1 MFSKPVTAKLSALA
15 LFAWANIASLCQAQD
30 LPTVSDLLL
39 ETPFSEKH
47 ITQVLAGE
55 IAASKIVPVSKS
67 ELAQGVAC
75 LVTIDALEK
84 LDTLQGA
91 TWLAPEK
98 LILSSGE
105 IADQA
110 SLSDFEAIQL
120 HPQHEDEA
128 GYFIN
133 AKAGEKLNLS
143 PTEIQ
148 QFNELKASTNKPL
161 QPVTVDTLIQNI
173 LLTRHQQYRENGLS
187 AIAPYARS
195 KKREVQP
202 GQQLL
207 TSLNEALALK
217 KLYPDVFNMLEQ
229 YPRTIDS
236 TFTEDYFWY
245 MVNLDDRP
253 AIGLSHRLHINMN
266 DARFIIERG
275 YYISHSLDSVQ
286 IIVALVPVQ
295 EGLLLF
301 YTNRTWTGKIT
312 GMFNFLKRRIGYNI
326 MMHEMEHVM
335 KNLNICGQKE

>member
-1 MFSKPVTAKLSALA
+1 MISKPVTPKLSVLA
-15 LFAWANIASLCQAQD
+15 LFAWANMTALCQAQE

-39 ETPFSEKH
+39 ETPFSENH

-75 LVTIDALEK
+75 LVTNDALEK
-84 LDTLQGA
+84 LDTMEGA

-105 IADQA
+105 IADP
-110 SLSDFEAIQL
+110 SLLSDFEAIEL

-128 GYFIN
+128 QYFIN
-133 AKAGEKLNLS
+133 AKAGKNLNLS
-143 PTEIQ
+143 TAEINQ
-148 QFNELKASTNKPL
+148 LSELKAATSKAP
-161 QPVTVDTLIQNI
+161 QPATVDKLIQGM
-173 LLTRHQQYRENGLS
+173 LLTRHQQYREKGLS

-195 KKREVQP
+195 KKREVKP

-207 TSLNEALALK
+207 TSLDESLGLK
-217 KLYPDVFNMLEQ
+217 KLYPDVFNLLEQ

-236 TFTEDYFWY
+236 AFTEDYFWY

-253 AIGLSHRLHINMN
+253 AIGLSHRLHISMN
-266 DARFIIERG
+266 DAKFIIERG

-295 EGLLLF
+295 EGLLLV

-312 GMFNFLKRRIGYNI
+312 GMFTFLKQRIGYNI

-335 KNLNICGQKE
+335 KNLSICGKKA